1 MLKIKIEIRRLYLTN
16 RVLPILL
23 ILLIFLVSL
32 NKKLASIKFKL
43 LTVAKVQFANRL
55 GEASKN
61 SFLGTSLKLV
71 PPSPHTLYLQI
82 LGLIS
87 KKTVLYQITMT
98 LFVNIGSIC

>member
-32 NKKLASIKFKL
+32 NKKPASIKFKL
-43 LTVAKVQFANRL
+43 PTVAKVQFANR
-55 GEASKN
+55 SKN
-61 SFLGTSLKLV
+61 SFLGTSLTLV

-87 KKTVLYQITMT
+87 KKKTVLYQITMT